1 MYRVWTYPS
10 PLGPIRL
17 TMNEIGQLVSLV
29 LEEGKSSVK
38 SDSITVETAPSGTDF
53 LYFTDYL
60 QTYFEG
66 TPCTIDPSRLAPLNS
81 TPFRSKVWQELLS
94 LSFGQLISY
103 GELGRRVAPA
113 SKHMAQAIGQAVGA
127 NPIPLIIPCHRVV
140 GSKGQLT
147 GYAGGIPLKKR
158 LLTHEGILIAG
169 DRVLERKKG
178 L

>member
-1 MYRVWTYPS
+1 MYQVWTYPS

-29 LEEGKSSVK
+29 LEEGKL
-38 SDSITVETAPSGTDF
+38 SDNSGPIAVEAASNGADF
-53 LYFTDYL
+53 VYFTNYL
-60 QTYFEG
+60 QAYFEG
-66 TPCTIDPSRLAPLNS
+66 NPPVLDSSRLAPLHS
-81 TPFRSKVWQELLS
+81 TPFRLKVWQELLS
-94 LSFGQLISY
+94 LPFGQLISY

-113 SKHMAQAIGQAVGA
+113 SKPMAQAIGQAVGA
-127 NPIPLIIPCHRVV
+127 NPIPIIIPCHRVV

-158 LLTHEGILIAG
+158 LLTHEGISIAG

-178 L
+178 Q

>member
-29 LEEGKSSVK
+29 LEEGEL
-38 SDSITVETAPSGTDF
+38 SDKPGPITVETASSVADF
-53 LYFTDYL
+53 VYFTDYL
-60 QTYFEG
+60 QAYFEG
-66 TPCTIDPSRLAPLNS
+66 TPSTLDPSRLAPLHS

-113 SKHMAQAIGQAVGA
+113 SKHMAQAVGA

-147 GYAGGIPLKKR
+147 GYAGGIPLKQR
-158 LLTHEGILIAG
+158 LLMHEGILIAG

-178 L
+178 Q